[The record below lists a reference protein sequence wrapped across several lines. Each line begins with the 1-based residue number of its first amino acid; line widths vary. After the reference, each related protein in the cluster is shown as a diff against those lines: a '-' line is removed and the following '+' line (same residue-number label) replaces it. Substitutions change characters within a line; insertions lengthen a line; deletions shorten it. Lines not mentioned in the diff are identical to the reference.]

1 MKRFFY
7 VLFSMTLIMLF
18 AGESMAQTLVG
29 ESDPF
34 IFDTRTVIDIPLSN
48 SVLIIFF
55 ILAASLILYR
65 YYLKKRKAAL

>member
-1 MKRFFY
+1 MKRFSY

-34 IFDTRTVIDIPLSN
+34 IFDTRNFIPLSN
-48 SVLIIFF
+48 SILLIFF

-65 YYLKKRKAAL
+65 YYLKKRKAAS

>member
-1 MKRFFY
+1 MKRLFY
-7 VLFSMTLIMLF
+7 VLSGMIPIMLF

-34 IFDTRTVIDIPLSN
+34 IFDTRNFIPLSN
-48 SVLIIFF
+48 SILLIFF

-65 YYLKKRKAAL
+65 YYLKKRKAA

>member
-1 MKRFFY
+1 MKRFSY

-34 IFDTRTVIDIPLSN
+34 IFDTRNVIPLSN
-48 SVLIIFF
+48 TILLIFF
-55 ILAASLILYR
+55 ILAASLIIYR
-65 YYLKKRKAAL
+65 YYLKKRKATL